1 MPNWVRNVV
10 TFGDE
15 NVIKDTVV
23 KKHDRDLFDFNK
35 IIKMPEELDPD
46 SDRFIDKLSL
56 EERMLFLKEHKDADN
71 WYDWRIKNWDTKWNA
86 SETAVLNK
94 KKVIFDTA
102 WSSPFKIFRE
112 ISRKYHTK
120 VTVRFADEGI
130 VENSGKIIY
139 EDGVEVDYIE
149 GDNAFC
155 RRVWNA

>member
-23 KKHDRDLFDFNK
+23 KEHGGDLFDFNK
-35 IIKMPEELDPD
+35 IIKQPEELDPD

-56 EERMLFLKEHKDADN
+56 EEKMLFLKEHKGADN
-71 WYDWRIKNWDTKWNA
+71 WYDWRIANWDTKWNA
-86 SETAVLNK
+86 RETVVLNK

-102 WSSPFKIFRE
+102 WSTPFKIFRE
-112 ISRKYHTK
+112 ISKKYHTT

-130 VENSGKIIY
+130 TENSGKIVF
-139 EDGVEVDYIE
+139 EDGIEVDYTE
-149 GDNAFC
+149 GDKAFC